1 MPRKISKLLG
11 AGGMCEV
18 YPASDEKL
26 KRNGALI
33 ILPAEYNSNNERAKR
48 FELEARAISC
58 LNHPNIVTIYDVGSL
73 EGINYI
79 ATELVAGKNLREF
92 IGSGLEMKEILNFII
107 QIFAALF
114 AAHRA
119 GIIHRDIKPENIMVR
134 PVG

>member
-1 MPRKISKLLG
+1 LPRKISKLLG

-26 KRNGALI
+26 K
-33 ILPAEYNSNNERAKR
+33 PNNERAKR